1 MMVEYYV
8 AALGLSTSD
17 VVRRPSTTKRRCLY
31 ERFVPGKNLTAGGVR
46 VGPDSRESRSY
57 WGNQP
62 FILCN
67 TDGESEWECSS
78 RNGTFLEAD
87 LIEEALI

>member
-1 MMVEYYV
+1 MMPESEWLHVQRVMARLRVNTVVISSPDTTDERIYV
-8 AALGLSTSD
+8 NGELVYT
-17 VVRRPSTTKRRCLY
+17 
-31 ERFVPGKNLTAGGVR
+31 
-46 VGPDSRESRSY
+46 GPDSRESRSY

>member
-1 MMVEYYV
+1 MPESEWLHVQRVMARLQVNTVVISSLDNPDERIYV
-8 AALGLSTSD
+8 NGELVYT
-17 VVRRPSTTKRRCLY
+17 
-31 ERFVPGKNLTAGGVR
+31 
-46 VGPDSRESRSY
+46 GPDSRESRGY

-62 FILCN
+62 FIQCN
-67 TDGESEWECSS
+67 TSGESEWECSS